1 MMERCNCGA
10 PDCKYCH
17 PELDYYDICSSC
29 GERTHASDLDEDT
42 VCLDCRENFTKCDL
56 CGTYYD
62 PKSYCPECMNDME
75 IRKEEYPAAVSKTE
89 YSLGSIKITE
99 YSSFMTALVPA
110 CVLEH
115 STGNRKETFKLL
127 LDNFEKLIKEFDTKQ
142 ILQEIAYAKDNIEK
156 FLK

>member
-1 MMERCNCGA
+1 MMERDYFA
-10 PDCKYCH
+10 TCK
-17 PELDYYDICSSC
+17 IC
-29 GERTHASDLDEDT
+29 GERTHSSDLEDNNI
-42 VCLDCRENFTKCDL
+42 CWNCMENLEKCDL

-62 PKSYCPECMNDME
+62 PKSYCPDCMKDME

-115 STGNRKETFKLL
+115 SAGNRKETFKLL